1 MNIGVFILWFAYWTL
16 QIFLASYLL
25 QPLILLLIYFG
36 KKIAARKDV
45 AVRKS
50 TIRQNYQFAIVIT
63 AHQETTYLP
72 PIIDSLLKQVYPYFN
87 VYIVADDCDTS
98 QLLFEDPRI
107 NILSPP
113 VPLNNKSKSIRYALE
128 RFKDEDEI
136 LVIFDPDNLVHPG
149 FLTELNKWYNMG
161 YLAVQ
166 GCLYSKNTGGAYE
179 KMDGAGALFNNF
191 MDRDMRF
198 LLGFSVNIWG
208 CGISVDRQVY
218 KKIIYTEKSRTGGFD
233 KHMQVEIAKNV
244 PRIGYAGKA
253 ILYDEKV
260 SNGQTLERQRTRW
273 IYAYFKF
280 FGEATAL
287 LAEGMLRGNLNL
299 FYFGYN
305 LVRPPYFLQ
314 LSLACLLIWLN
325 WSVYPGLSLLWMLIL
340 SAFILSFIFIVM
352 ISTAG
357 GSVSK
362 GIWYM
367 PLFFYHQ
374 VRSLFKIR
382 MSKHTFLKTEHS
394 RILYIDDLLK
404 HAPHP

>member
-1 MNIGVFILWFAYWTL
+1 MNIGVFILWYIYWAF
-16 QIFLASYLL
+16 QIFLASFLI
-25 QPLILLLIYFG
+25 QPSILLLIYLV
-36 KKIAARKDV
+36 KKIVAFKSVAGRKT
-45 AVRKS
+45 
-50 TIRQNYQFAIVIT
+50 TIRKNYQFAVVIT

-72 PIIDSLLKQVYPYFN
+72 PIIDSLLKQVYPHFN

-98 QLLFEDPRI
+98 LLHFEDPRI
-107 NILSPP
+107 HILSPA

-128 RFKDEDEI
+128 RFSDEDEI

-149 FLTELNKWYNMG
+149 FLTALNTWYNKG

-166 GCLYSKNTGGAYE
+166 GSLHSKNTGGAYE

-191 MDRDMRF
+191 MDRDMRS

-208 CGISVDRQVY
+208 CGISVDSQIY
-218 KKIIYTEKSRTGGFD
+218 KKIIYNEKSRTGGFD
-233 KHMQVEIAKNV
+233 KQMQVEIAKNV
-244 PRIGYAGKA
+244 PRIGYAGGA

-280 FGEATAL
+280 FGEAAAL
-287 LAEGMLRGNLNL
+287 LVEGILRGDLNL
-299 FYFGYN
+299 CYFGYN

-314 LSLACLLIWLN
+314 LATGALLIWLIA
-325 WSVYPGLSLLWMLIL
+325 WMIIL
-340 SAFILSFIFIVM
+340 SAFILSFIIIVM
-352 ISTAG
+352 ISASGRT
-357 GSVSK
+357 VSK

-394 RILYIDDLLK
+394 RVLYIDDLLK
-404 HAPHP
+404 HAPHS